1 MMAVS
6 RSRLSQWLGRAPLL
20 VAAAVIV
27 AIIGWNLTRLVA
39 INSPSSPWEAAE
51 VVEAWRSLH
60 GLPVYELAPDGH
72 ATHMYGAL
80 VPWVQGEIFRWV
92 GPNNTSG
99 RVLTLVSALV
109 TVTLLAV
116 TVRSRGSA
124 WSVPVAWAALL
135 GVNHRSGQYFVENRP
150 DLTALMLATVG
161 LLAIGC
167 GQERRRWRL
176 VALGSA
182 CLVAGFFFKQTV
194 LVFAAVPPVALAL
207 SGRRPA
213 RQEVLL
219 ALVPMAACGAA
230 VLGLKLSSP
239 VVYHYMI
246 EVPRAYVIDWPAAAK
261 HVRRLLID
269 SPLFLVLIGQWMV
282 RDGASLRSDAR
293 IRWLLAALAVAIP
306 SGAIAAAKFGGA
318 ANSLLPA
325 LLAIMAFAAL
335 RLPEFLERSVDPAAR
350 PTAQWVL
357 GGFLALLLLMTTFP
371 HVPLIVNPPPWDR
384 AYPKVV
390 AQAAGLPGIV
400 VCPEDPTI
408 PLHAL
413 QHAGRSLVSEL
424 DAHPVAGTW
433 PHHLPDAVLADLRA
447 ADYVVDVH
455 NYWDGPLGEAI
466 LHDLDFAPVEGVPLD
481 PAHYRIWRRRGAG
494 PSPAVPRTALNRR
507 QP

>member
-1 MMAVS
+1 MMADS
-6 RSRLSQWLGRAPLL
+6 RSTLAPWLCRAPLL
-20 VAAAVIV
+20 AAAAVIV
-27 AIIGWNLTRLVA
+27 AISGWNLTRLVA
-39 INSPSSPWEAAE
+39 IDSPSSPWEAAQ

-60 GLPVYELAPDGH
+60 GLPVYELSPDGH

-116 TVRSRGSA
+116 SLRSQGRA

-150 DLTALMLATVG
+150 DMTALMLATVA
-161 LLAIGC
+161 LLAIGS
-167 GQERRRWRL
+167 GQERRRGWL

-182 CLVAGFFFKQTV
+182 CLVAGFFFKQTI
-194 LVFAAVPPVALAL
+194 LVFAAVPPVALVL

-230 VLGLKLSSP
+230 VLGLKLFNP

-246 EVPRAYVIDWPAAAK
+246 EVPRAYAIDWPATAK
-261 HVRRLLID
+261 RVGRLLIE
-269 SPLFLVLIGQWMV
+269 SPLFLVLVGEWMV
-282 RDGASLRSDAR
+282 RDEAALATDAR
-293 IRWLLAALAVAIP
+293 SRWLLAVLTVSIP

-325 LLAIMAFAAL
+325 LLALMAFSSL
-335 RLPEFLERSVDPAAR
+335 RLPGVLERSVDPASRPQAR
-350 PTAQWVL
+350 WVL
-357 GGFLALLLLMTTFP
+357 GAFLALLLLMTTFP
-371 HVPLIVNPPPWDR
+371 HVPVIINPPPWDR
-384 AYPKVV
+384 AYRRVV
-390 AQAAGLPGIV
+390 DLAAGLPGIV

-408 PLHAL
+408 PLHAK

-433 PHHLPDAVLADLRA
+433 PHRLPDPVLADLRG

-455 NYWDGPLGEAI
+455 NYWDGPLAEEV
-466 LHDLDFAPVEGVPLD
+466 LRDLDFAPVDDVPLD
-481 PAHYRIWRRRGAG
+481 PAHYRIWRRRAAG
-494 PSPAVPRTALNRR
+494 SVATEPLTVLNRR
-507 QP
+507 HQ